1 MLFRIGILEP
11 KFDGWTAGPKYIRT
25 LTHCLVSA
33 CKQSAAELFF
43 FSERETEENRR
54 ICLPFDVH
62 RVFAREIAVRGE
74 QRVREFLGLRER
86 SRLYYYAQ
94 KYGMSVVVPCTDVRT
109 HSYGLR
115 MIGWIPDFQHVY
127 LPQLFSEE
135 NRQYRDTAY
144 RRVAQQTQVVMLS
157 SHIASEHF
165 SAFVPEYAY
174 KARVFQFPSTY
185 AFEHSNG
192 NPSTVLEKFRLPAK
206 FVLIANQFW
215 QHKNH
220 LTVIDALQR
229 LSCQGVRIPLVMTG
243 LPADYRDPTNEHLS
257 RILQAVA
264 SSGLTDQVTILGMV
278 PEADLHD
285 LLRCAAL
292 IIQPSRFEGWSTSVQ
307 DAKALGRPLLCS
319 DIPVHH
325 EQVPGALGFFPCDN
339 ADILGD
345 LLARVWNRLNP
356 GPEPENE
363 QKALAAERE
372 FAESQGRLLLNLCL
386 EAAASRSAE
395 VNSENS

>member
-1 MLFRIGILEP
+1 MP
-11 KFDGWTAGPKYIRT
+11 
-25 LTHCLVSA
+25 V
-33 CKQSAAELFF
+33 
-43 FSERETEENRR
+43 
-54 ICLPFDVH
+54 CLPSDIH
-62 RVFAREIAVRGE
+62 RVFAREVAVRGE

-206 FVLIANQFW
+206 FALIANQFW

-229 LSCQGVRIPLVMTG
+229 LTGVRESARQHDGSTRVQASELHHAV
-243 LPADYRDPTNEHLS
+243 PA
-257 RILQAVA
+257 
-264 SSGLTDQVTILGMV
+264 
-278 PEADLHD
+278 
-285 LLRCAAL
+285 
-292 IIQPSRFEGWSTSVQ
+292 
-307 DAKALGRPLLCS
+307 
-319 DIPVHH
+319 
-325 EQVPGALGFFPCDN
+325 
-339 ADILGD
+339 
-345 LLARVWNRLNP
+345 LLAELVR
-356 GPEPENE
+356 
-363 QKALAAERE
+363 
-372 FAESQGRLLLNLCL
+372 QGQPLTELRT
-386 EAAASRSAE
+386 RSATLE
-395 VNSENS
+395 DVFVALTGRHLRDE